1 MRKVAFRVATTLN
14 NFLARTDESTD
25 WILFGEEAAA
35 LMSSSWKS
43 VDTVLWGRKTYDFA
57 VRNGQKDGYPGM
69 KNFVFSRA
77 LAAPSGKVT
86 IVSEEATAFVHSLK
100 QQKGKDIALM
110 GGGELARSL
119 FEAGLIDELA
129 LTIHPILLGDGIP
142 LFHPMS
148 RPIQLELLESRSF
161 RNGCV
166 YAEYRVNNATA

>member
-1 MRKVAFRVATTLN
+1 MRPSMRKVAFRVATTLN

-57 VRNGQKDGYPGM
+57 VRNGQKDGCPGM

-77 LAAPSGKVT
+77 LAAASAKAT
-86 IVSEEATAFVHSLK
+86 IVSEEATAFVLSLK
-100 QQKGKDIALM
+100 QKKANDIALM

-119 FEAGLIDELA
+119 FEAGLIDE
-129 LTIHPILLGDGIP
+129 
-142 LFHPMS
+142 
-148 RPIQLELLESRSF
+148 
-161 RNGCV
+161 
-166 YAEYRVNNATA
+166 

>member
-1 MRKVAFRVATTLN
+1 
-14 NFLARTDESTD
+14 
-25 WILFGEEAAA
+25 
-35 LMSSSWKS
+35 
-43 VDTVLWGRKTYDFA
+43 
-57 VRNGQKDGYPGM
+57 M

-119 FEAGLIDELA
+119 FQAGLIDELA

-142 LFHPMS
+142 LFHPIS